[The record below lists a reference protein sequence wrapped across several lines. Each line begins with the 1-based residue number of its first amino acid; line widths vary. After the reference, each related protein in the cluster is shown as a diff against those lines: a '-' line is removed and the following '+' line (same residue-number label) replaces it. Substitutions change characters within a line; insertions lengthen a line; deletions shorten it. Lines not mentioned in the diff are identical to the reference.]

1 MHPDYLMAS
10 TPHDFHVA
18 DDPLAGFADCTCAP
32 SGGAA
37 PVIDMT
43 KPGAFGLAAHKAR
56 CAATELSSNPQGTEL
71 LEKVLIPIA
80 QERRLPIA
88 IKVGAHRGVNPELR
102 GGGDG
107 VVNADI
113 ADLRRLLVR
122 YPDVKFLVTF
132 LSRENQHEACV
143 LANKFRN
150 LHLYGCW
157 WYVPVCSVFSM
168 FTPLCSA

>member
-1 MHPDYLMAS
+1 MKPDYLMAS
-10 TPHDFHVA
+10 TPHDFHVSE
-18 DDPLAGFADCTCAP
+18 DPLAGFLGCSCETA
-32 SGGAA
+32 AA
-37 PVIDMT
+37 PRDLSQ
-43 KPGAFGLAAHKAR
+43 PGAFGIAAHQVQ
-56 CAATELSSNPQGTEL
+56 CDSMEISSEPQGTEL
-71 LEKVLIPIA
+71 LEKVLIPVA
-80 QERRLPIA
+80 QERGLPIA
-88 IKVGAHRGVNPELR
+88 IKVGAHREVNPSLR

-113 ADLRRLLVR
+113 SDLRRLLVR

-157 WYVPVCSVFSM
+157 WYV
-168 FTPLCSA
+168 